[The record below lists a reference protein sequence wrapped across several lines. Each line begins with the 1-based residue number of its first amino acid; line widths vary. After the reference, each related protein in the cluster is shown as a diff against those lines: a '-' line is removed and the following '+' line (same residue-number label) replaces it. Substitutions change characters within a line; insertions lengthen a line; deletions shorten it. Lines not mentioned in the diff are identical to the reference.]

1 MGKDLKTPQRY
12 SGKFQRKGSVM
23 VVHLSDLHLNEL
35 IQLQTNQFDFII
47 AAQRLELYASKIKTY
62 GEALGIT
69 RVVLAIGGDIINSD
83 RRHDEVLNNATNRS
97 RTVVL
102 AVHLLRQFALD
113 LRENFYI
120 DVVGV
125 CGNEGR
131 AKQELAWSNV
141 GATDSYDALVYWML
155 QTVLEADGDK
165 GIRFNELQANECVFN
180 IHQETFLL
188 LHGHQVRMTDQKAVQ
203 AIMGRFQHRGINV
216 THILAGHI
224 HSAMISDFA
233 SRSSS
238 LCGSNSYSEAALNF
252 ASKASQNLHVVT
264 KDGGLDGIK
273 CDLQVIPK
281 KIKGYDMIS
290 AIQRHNARTV
300 SDQPKDDC

>member
-1 MGKDLKTPQRY
+1 MRLTLPRASANLTSVGKDLKTPQRY

-131 AKQELAWSNV
+131 ASKSWL
-141 GATDSYDALVYWML
+141 GAML
-155 QTVLEADGDK
+155 EPLIHMMLWCIGCFKLSLRQMV
-165 GIRFNELQANECVFN
+165 IREFVSTNSRPTSV
-180 IHQETFLL
+180 
-188 LHGHQVRMTDQKAVQ
+188 
-203 AIMGRFQHRGINV
+203 
-216 THILAGHI
+216 
-224 HSAMISDFA
+224 SSISTKKL
-233 SRSSS
+233 SCS
-238 LCGSNSYSEAALNF
+238 CT
-252 ASKASQNLHVVT
+252 VT
-264 KDGGLDGIK
+264 KF
-273 CDLQVIPK
+273 V
-281 KIKGYDMIS
+281 
-290 AIQRHNARTV
+290 
-300 SDQPKDDC
+300 